1 MLKDVQINDC
11 HYFLLNFSLHRGWNV
26 LKVEFNVQ
34 ILLYWSHMLKEE
46 VFLML
51 VLVFEDH

>member
-1 MLKDVQINDC
+1 MCDC
-11 HYFLLNFSLHRGWNV
+11 HYFLLNFSLRHHDLSA
-26 LKVEFNVQ
+26 LKVKLIDL
-34 ILLYWSHMLKEE
+34 ILLYWSHKLKEE